1 MINEIFM
8 HYEMKWNMK
17 WNEMKLT
24 LEKYSTA
31 DVSTVT
37 VYLSIHVYTQVL
49 IAMYVIF
56 TVELD

>member
-1 MINEIFM
+1 
-8 HYEMKWNMK
+8 MKF
-17 WNEMKLT
+17 T

-31 DVSTVT
+31 DVSTVA

-56 TVELD
+56 TVKLD